1 MAATQRL
8 SVSIETLAALGA
20 ELRLRQDRSA
30 GDRRVRALLNDVAR
44 TVDPQL
50 LAGIDDDQASAALAL
65 IQTIFRQAMDLL
77 DDPARDP
84 GWTVDDPAILQSQRW
99 VSRFIVRGIDAM
111 ATQRADLAAML
122 RQPGVFLDIGT
133 GVGWLA
139 IGAARAWPALRIV
152 GVDPWEP
159 ALALARQNLEN
170 SGTAERVELRR
181 QRVEELDEAATF
193 TLAWFPGPFIA
204 AQAADRA
211 LARVHRALAPG
222 GWLIFGLS
230 APPPGPLEE
239 AVNRLRI
246 VRSGGH
252 PWRADEVEQRLR
264 ALDFRDIEMFSPPLP
279 VRFVVGR
286 RAA

>member
-1 MAATQRL
+1 MSFESLMAATQRL

-111 ATQRADLAAML
+111 AT
-122 RQPGVFLDIGT
+122 
-133 GVGWLA
+133 
-139 IGAARAWPALRIV
+139 
-152 GVDPWEP
+152 
-159 ALALARQNLEN
+159 
-170 SGTAERVELRR
+170 
-181 QRVEELDEAATF
+181 
-193 TLAWFPGPFIA
+193 
-204 AQAADRA
+204 
-211 LARVHRALAPG
+211 
-222 GWLIFGLS
+222 
-230 APPPGPLEE
+230 
-239 AVNRLRI
+239 
-246 VRSGGH
+246 
-252 PWRADEVEQRLR
+252 
-264 ALDFRDIEMFSPPLP
+264 
-279 VRFVVGR
+279 
-286 RAA
+286 